1 MVKKIK
7 LLLTASSGS
16 LFETFD
22 FYLFALFSVAISQ
35 AFLGSGS
42 TTDMMW
48 VFIVFASGY
57 FARIMGALFF
67 GYIGD
72 KYGRAYAFKYT
83 ILIIALA
90 SIGIGLT
97 PTYNSI
103 GVFAIIL
110 LSIFRMAQGFSY
122 GGELS
127 GATIMIYEN
136 SKKNRGLYCSII
148 MICAS
153 LGVVAAN
160 LSYAGLEYW
169 LSPEQMLFFGWRI
182 AFIVGGLLIFHSYL
196 SRSSLYE
203 SETFREMQRTKKSKQ
218 NSLKIVLKDY
228 KLLILCVF
236 FVTAGIASYW
246 GIVVAYLP
254 AYCAEYCT
262 LTSMQ
267 FAELILVMS
276 MGVVIGNIFG
286 GLGVD
291 WLGIKKAYLL
301 YTSIM
306 VVITFPVFYYIM
318 NNTVPMINVLIVM
331 GAFAFLTGL
340 INGIWIHFLASV
352 FPAEIRYTAVAII
365 QNAAMAIFA
374 GLAPLYVS
382 TLTNYFN
389 DIMIPAKVLTTAYA
403 IQIVAVLALII
414 FGKKLKASTEN

>member
-1 MVKKIK
+1 MKKIK

-48 VFIVFASGY
+48 VFIAFASGY
-57 FARIMGALFF
+57 FARIIGALFF

-72 KYGRAYAFKYT
+72 KYGRAYAFRYT

-97 PTYNSI
+97 PTYNAI

-110 LSIFRMAQGFSY
+110 LFIFRMAQGFSY

-136 SKKNRGLYCSII
+136 SKKHRGLYCSII

-153 LGVVAAN
+153 LGVVLAN

-169 LSPEQMLFFGWRI
+169 LNPEQMLFFGWRI
-182 AFIVGGLLIFHSYL
+182 AFIAGGLLIFHSYL
-196 SRSSLYE
+196 SRASLYE
-203 SETFREMQRTKKSKQ
+203 SETFLKMQREKKNKQ
-218 NSLKIVLKDY
+218 SSLKTVLKNY

-236 FVTAGIASYW
+236 FVNAGIASYW

-267 FAELILVMS
+267 FAELILTLS
-276 MGVVIGNIFG
+276 IGVVIGNIFG

-301 YTSIM
+301 YSSIM
-306 VVITFPVFYYIM
+306 VVITLPVFYYIM
-318 NNTVPMINVLIVM
+318 GSAVPMINVLIVM
-331 GAFAFLTGL
+331 GVFAFLTGL
-340 INGIWIHFLASV
+340 INGMWIHFLASV

-365 QNAAMAIFA
+365 QNAAMAVFA

-382 TLTNYFN
+382 TLTHYF
-389 DIMIPAKVLTTAYA
+389 DDPMIPAKVLTIAYA
-403 IQIVAVLALII
+403 LQITAILIVVI
-414 FGKKLKASTEN
+414 FGKKLGSMKKN